1 MIKDIKVLLDN
12 KNAEYKYE
20 IINEEILCS
29 INVNREYKNLD
40 IVYDEN
46 VYESIIFDKQIS
58 FEKISQGKLRID
70 IKNIKTDKFS
80 FKVKI
85 NYKYL
90 IKAVYNYINNF
101 INIDTLIGKLNIFKE
116 LKETKKYK
124 KEVDLLIN
132 KLEENSIE
140 ELLLEPSSLREKLEE
155 VIVNDELYL
164 SFVKKMD
171 TKDLMLLITCYIRC
185 NRIPHIDQE
194 IFNELVIEA
203 INYDYA
209 LENVWRLAMNY
220 DEKGFDFGLIDK
232 FFVISKDAWYL
243 SEYITSIEQVDHEKI
258 VNMVV
263 ETKDKEFIKK
273 ILEDN
278 FIENYLDDKYKE
290 LLKKELDS

>member
-70 IKNIKTDKFS
+70 IENIKTDKFS